1 MKIAGCSEVAPRYGA
16 LRLLGVVRQAHDDK
30 QKGSRSVR
38 VAPQERSDTT
48 PRGSLAGRVVHA
60 LQGARPV
67 SAAIARLRQSRG
79 LYSLHETIPAARPA
93 LLAALYRALG
103 GQIFVAVPT
112 ADAAERAFTDL
123 LYFLEEDEAR
133 SVSLLR
139 SRDEAVG
146 VLESPSEHSAR
157 MALLADL
164 ADGKPGIILAPLGA
178 LRQYVMPRELYASSR
193 FTLRTG
199 DEAGWDRILREFYRL
214 GYHRAD
220 VVSAAG
226 EYAVRG
232 GIVDVFSPT
241 ADRPA
246 RIEFFGEGI
255 ESIRPFDLESQRSE
269 GTLES
274 LDIVPWSEIPRDE
287 ALRARVL
294 ERLDAP
300 ENVAAAVRS
309 HLESGAQIPPSW
321 LSLAFDER
329 ETVLDYLSQYATIV
343 LDEPGMLATIERA
356 LDEERSREQSVLL
369 EALASDQLSVR
380 SSDVQE
386 SLLGEVI
393 APYPHLSDLTPAIA
407 RHRGLTFPGAI
418 ESAQSLEWLPPVVQS
433 FVLETRPAE
442 HFNRQIEMFTQSL
455 RDWTHA
461 GETVVLV
468 TTGAGRTADI
478 VHAAGL
484 RVGPLDTR
492 ADGALLGVVR
502 EPHDDKRGHHDTLMP
517 ARSAVLSERSESK
530 GPDNI
535 LVDHGSIESGFVIP
549 ELRLRVLGD
558 REIYGQPPKRVKIRA
573 VKEGVPVTL
582 ADLRVGDYVVHSV
595 HGIGQYL
602 GLRTETIL
610 GATQDY
616 LDLAYAGTDRMLVP
630 VTQMHQV
637 AKYSAAEG
645 ATPRLSRMGGA
656 DWARTKLR
664 VSESLGKIADGLVAL
679 YAERELARGHAC
691 AADTPWQAELE
702 EAFPYQETPDQLKAI
717 VDSKADM
724 ESARPM
730 DRLVCGDVGYGKT
743 EVAIR
748 AAFKAIADKKQVALL
763 VPTTL
768 LAAQHYRTFSSRFAG
783 FPIRIEELSRFKSK
797 KAQREI
803 LRELAEGR
811 VDIVIGTHRLLQKD
825 IVFADLGLIV
835 VDEEQRFGVMQKER
849 LKQLRAS
856 VDVMTL
862 SATPIPR
869 TLHMSL
875 MGVRDL
881 SLIQTA
887 PKNRMSIKTV
897 VVPASDAV
905 VQRAITAELD
915 RGGQIY
921 YLHNRIESIYAVK
934 NALER
939 LVPRA
944 RIAVGHGQM
953 REAEIEPIM
962 QDFIE
967 GKLDVLV
974 ATTIIENGIDIPN
987 VNTIVVNDADK
998 FGLAQLYQL
1007 RGRVGR
1013 SNHQAYAY
1021 LLYQAHKSLSE
1032 EAKARLE
1039 AIREFAHLGSGLQI
1053 AMRDLE
1059 IRGAGNLLG
1068 SAQSGFIASVG
1079 FDTYCQLLAEAI
1091 AERKGQQAALEEQ
1104 REAVIDVKIDAYVP
1118 NEYVPQVSQKIAIYQ
1133 QLAKSRTEM
1142 QVEDIAAG
1150 VRDRFGPFP
1159 KPLENLVELTK
1170 LRAIALKKHVTRV
1183 VVDEKRL
1190 TLGVGT
1196 GFALAPSAITRFA
1209 ALAQNRFR
1217 FGDGK
1222 VMVDLPALH
1231 GGASPEEIWMPLLR
1245 ELLEAI

>member
-1 MKIAGCSEVAPRYGA
+1 MTTIGAPP
-16 LRLLGVVRQAHDDK
+16 LLT
-30 QKGSRSVR
+30 
-38 VAPQERSDTT
+38 TT
-48 PRGSLAGRVVHA
+48 PGETLAGRLVHA
-60 LQGARPV
+60 LQGAKPV
-67 SAAIARLRQSRG
+67 TGVIERLRQGRG
-79 LYSLHETIPAARPA
+79 LYALHETIPAARPA

-103 GQIFVAVPT
+103 GQIFVAMPT

-157 MALLADL
+157 MAMLAEL

-178 LRQYVMPRELYASSR
+178 LRQYVMPRALFMESR
-193 FTLRTG
+193 FTLRAG
-199 DEAGWDRILREFYRL
+199 SEAGWDRTLRELYRL
-214 GYHRAD
+214 GYHRSD

-232 GIVDVFSPT
+232 GIVDVFPPT

-246 RIEFFGEGI
+246 RVEFFGDTVET
-255 ESIRPFDLESQRSE
+255 IRPFELESQRSE
-269 GTLES
+269 GTLPEIE
-274 LDIVPWSEIPRDE
+274 IVPWSEIPRDE
-287 ALRARVL
+287 TLRVRVL

-300 ENVAAAVRS
+300 GNVADAVKS
-309 HLESGAQIPPSW
+309 YIETGAEIPPAW

-329 ETVLDYLSQYATIV
+329 ETVLDFLSEHATLV
-343 LDEPGMLATIERA
+343 FDEPGMLATLERA
-356 LDEERSREQSVLL
+356 LDDERSREQSVLL

-380 SSDVQE
+380 SADVQE

-393 APYPHLSDLTPAIA
+393 APYPRLRDLSQSFA
-407 RHRGLTFPGAI
+407 RTRALAFPGAI
-418 ESAQSLEWLPPVVQS
+418 ESAQSLEWLPRVVQS

-442 HFNRQIEMFTQSL
+442 HFNRQIEMFTQAL
-455 RDWTHA
+455 RDWTQA
-461 GETVVLV
+461 GETVTLV
-468 TTGAGRTADI
+468 TTGAARTTDI
-478 VHAAGL
+478 VNAASISGIFI
-484 RVGPLDTR
+484 G
-492 ADGALLGVVR
+492 
-502 EPHDDKRGHHDTLMP
+502 
-517 ARSAVLSERSESK
+517 
-530 GPDNI
+530 
-535 LVDHGSIESGFVIP
+535 HGSIESGFVIP

-630 VTQMHQV
+630 VTQMHQI

-656 DWARTKLR
+656 DWARTKSR
-664 VSESLGKIADGLVAL
+664 VSESLAKIADGLVAL
-679 YAERELARGHAC
+679 YAEREMSRGHAF
-691 AADTPWQAELE
+691 APDTPWQAELE
-702 EAFPYQETPDQLKAI
+702 EAFPYEETPDQRKAI
-717 VDSKADM
+717 DESKADM

-748 AAFKAIADKKQVALL
+748 AAFKAIADKKQVGLL

-768 LAAQHYRTFSSRFAG
+768 LAAQHYRTFASRFAG

-797 KAQREI
+797 KEQREI
-803 LRELAEGR
+803 LRELAQGR

-825 IVFADLGLIV
+825 VVFADLGLIV

-849 LKQLRAS
+849 LKALRAS

-875 MGVRDL
+875 LGVRDL

-953 REAEIEPIM
+953 SEAEIEPVM
-962 QDFIE
+962 QAFIE
-967 GKLDVLV
+967 GNIDVLV

-1021 LLYQAHKSLSE
+1021 LLYQAHKSLSQ

-1068 SAQSGFIASVG
+1068 AAQSGFIASVG

-1091 AERKGQQAALEEQ
+1091 AERKGQQAALEER

-1118 NEYVPQVSQKIAIYQ
+1118 NDYVPQVSQKIAIYQ
-1133 QLAKSRTEM
+1133 QLARSRTRA
-1142 QVEDIAAG
+1142 QVEEVAAG

-1159 KPLENLVELTK
+1159 KPLENLVEITK
-1170 LRAIALKKHVTRV
+1170 LRAIALQKHVTRV
-1183 VVDEKRL
+1183 IVDEKRL
-1190 TLGVGT
+1190 TLGVGSS
-1196 GFALAPSAITRFA
+1196 FALAPSAIARFGK
-1209 ALAQNRFR
+1209 LTGNRYR

-1222 VMVDLPALH
+1222 VLVELPALR
-1231 GGASPEEIWMPLLR
+1231 GGASPESLWMPLLR
-1245 ELLEAI
+1245 DLLEAI